1 MNDINEYDLISVVKV
16 SGSEKKQVMMMQWW
30 FLPGRHEVFI
40 YMKKIRSNDHS
51 ELSRGEWNQM

>member
-40 YMKKIRSNDHS
+40 YMKYYIHEEN
-51 ELSRGEWNQM
+51 